1 MRVVI
6 ALGGNALLRRGERPD
21 AAPQVDQVAHV
32 AGPLAALARDHEV
45 VVVHGNGPQVGLL
58 ALESAADRS
67 LIRPYQVVVQI
78 RASGLCHTDIHAGIR
93 PVTARGRGPW
103 LSWFTALSPQSPR
116 SRLAVGTSKG
126 RQPNCALL
134 DTGSAFQS

>member
-1 MRVVI
+1 MRPAVVPS
-6 ALGGNALLRRGERPD
+6 RG
-21 AAPQVDQVAHV
+21 APLEIRNLPVRVSI
-32 AGPLAALARDHEV
+32 
-45 VVVHGNGPQVGLL
+45 HG
-58 ALESAADRS
+58 
-67 LIRPYQVVVQI
+67 QVVVQI

-93 PVTARGRGPW
+93 PVTAQGRVPW

-134 DTGSAFQS
+134 DTGSALQS